1 MGAARTAFA
10 RANARLGV
18 LAGIAAVVLLLAG
31 LGAGV
36 VDALTG
42 AATGGLRAG
51 LAATTGADGAI
62 RWQIRLADDPDAQA
76 EAAREVLDRML
87 VPNGAVWARS
97 VQTAPVAAT
106 VGTEGGSAGGSPFGA
121 VLLADP
127 TLADRADLVDGA
139 WADAPESVAAA
150 DAVGASATTLHAE
163 AAADLGLATGDL
175 VTLAGDDP
183 NRLLVVGT
191 WLPVDANDPAW
202 FGEPIVATGAIEGG
216 VGPFVVDEGAMADVP
231 AAIVARWTALPD
243 TAGLTPDRAAVLRA
257 TLPNVEPALRDRPEL
272 GSSGLA
278 ATGDLG
284 ATLTRL
290 LAGIGAVRAVA
301 PLPVLVLAFAGLAAL
316 TRLATL
322 LGAARRS
329 ETTLLRARGASAPR
343 LAGATALEVL
353 VVGVPAAVVGALGA
367 EAVLALTRPDDA
379 RDWASAWLVASVA
392 LVAAVVIV
400 AGRAFIDARRPVLR
414 GSGDE
419 VGRAPRTAVAGGALL
434 IAVAAAIAL
443 WQFRL
448 YGSPLVT
455 SSSGR
460 VDVDPVAVLAP
471 VLVLLALSLLAL
483 GLTGP
488 VGAVLERLA
497 AARPALVP
505 VLPMRQLARRAAL
518 YASASFVTMLAV
530 AGLTLTAAFAGAW
543 QSVDR
548 QMSALTAGGEV
559 RVAFAGRDVVRG
571 PDPLALVDPFADVD
585 DITADA
591 PVFHG
596 EVRLGSEPATLVAA
610 PVGELAEVAPG
621 VGAAA
626 MAGPLAASAE
636 AAGVALPEGASTLG
650 VDVTLQAPVDTAGRV
665 AVSAWLLTEGGAA
678 TRTPAGEIEIAAGEG
693 RVAIELPDAPGMR
706 LIGLQASLAGASG
719 VEGVRVGLDGVGF
732 EGTGPEGA
740 ALDGSGSPDDLAV
753 DGPVLLSSA
762 EPEVRVHLA
771 TGGSDPLPVVLADEL
786 ATRISAEVGDRFA
799 FRVVT
804 GGAEL
809 DAVVAGTVPVVPAAG
824 ANAVFADLGA
834 LSRAAFDEGGGV
846 PQFGE
851 RWLATSDPDRV
862 AGALE
867 ADRRSALSATTR
879 ADVSSATLIGPA
891 IAALWAGAIGALA
904 LAVIALVAL
913 ASALGSA
920 RFGEVVVLRVLGVP
934 AATQS
939 RSRAAELAITIGIAI
954 VVGGLIG
961 SATALLTAR
970 ELAHAAVAGTPA
982 SVQAPLAIAWEPWLV
997 ALGAFVLF
1005 AAAVITL
1012 AARSV
1017 RRLAARPGLREQER

>member
-18 LAGIAAVVLLLAG
+18 LAGLAAVVLLLAG

-36 VDALTG
+36 LDALAG
-42 AATGGLRAG
+42 AATGGLRTG
-51 LAATTGADGAI
+51 LAATTGTDGAA

-76 EAAREVLDRML
+76 AAAAAVLDRML
-87 VPNGAVWARS
+87 VPNGAAWSRS
-97 VQTAPVAAT
+97 VETAPLAAT
-106 VGTEGGSAGGSPFGA
+106 VGTAGDGEPFGA

-127 TLADRADLVDGA
+127 ALPDRAELVDGA
-139 WADAPESVAAA
+139 WADAPDSIAAA
-150 DAVGASATTLHAE
+150 DAEGARAATLHAG
-163 AAADLGLATGDL
+163 AAADLGLAMGDL
-175 VTLAGDDP
+175 VTLDGDEAR
-183 NRLLVVGT
+183 RLLVVGT
-191 WLPVDANDPAW
+191 WLPADPNDPAW
-202 FGEPIVATGAIEGG
+202 FGEPIVATGAVEGAA
-216 VGPFVVDEGAMADVP
+216 GPFVVEEDAMTDVP
-231 AAIVARWTALPD
+231 AAVVVRWTALPD
-243 TAGLTPDRAAVLRA
+243 TAKLTPDLAAALRA

-272 GSSGLA
+272 GSSGLG

-301 PLPVLVLAFAGLAAL
+301 PLPVLVLAFAGLAAI

-329 ETTLLRARGASAPR
+329 ETTLLRARGASAQR
-343 LAGATALEVL
+343 LAGETALEVL
-353 VVGVPAAVVGALGA
+353 VVGAPAAIIGVLVA
-367 EAVLALTRPDDA
+367 EAALALTRPGEA
-379 RDWASAWLVASVA
+379 RDPGIAWLVASVTV
-392 LVAAVVIV
+392 LAAVVIV
-400 AGRAFIDARRPVLR
+400 AGRAFIDARRPVVR

-455 SSSGR
+455 SASGG

-497 AARPALVP
+497 ASRPALVP
-505 VLPMRQLARRAAL
+505 ALPMRQLARRAAL

-543 QSVDR
+543 QAVDR

-559 RVAFAGRDVVRG
+559 RVAFAGRDLVRG
-571 PDPLALVDPFADVD
+571 PDPLAVTDPFAED
-585 DITADA
+585 DAITADA
-591 PVFHG
+591 PVFRG
-596 EVRLGSEPATLVAA
+596 EIRLGSDPATLVAA
-610 PVGELAEVAPG
+610 PVGELAQAAPG
-621 VGAAA
+621 TGADAVGD
-626 MAGPLAASAE
+626 PLAASSA
-636 AAGVALPEGASTLG
+636 AAGAALPEGASRLA
-650 VDVTLQAPVDTAGRV
+650 VDVTVQAPAGTGGRV
-665 AVSAWLLTEGGAA
+665 AVSTWVLTSDGAA
-678 TRTPAGEIEIAAGEG
+678 TRLPAGEIEIAAGTGTVES
-693 RVAIELPDAPGMR
+693 ELPDASGLR
-706 LIGLQASLAGASG
+706 LIGLQASLVGAPG
-719 VEGVRVGLDGVGF
+719 ADDVRVEFDGIAVHGTAVDGTSDDGVA
-732 EGTGPEGA
+732 T
-740 ALDGSGSPDDLAV
+740 DLAV
-753 DGPVLLSSA
+753 DSPVALSST
-762 EPEVRVHLA
+762 EPEARAKLT

-809 DAVVAGTVPVVPAAG
+809 EAVVAGTVPVVPTAG
-824 ANAVFADLGA
+824 TNAVFVDLGA
-834 LSRAAFDEGGGV
+834 LSRAAFDEGSGV
-846 PQFGE
+846 PAFGE

-862 AGALE
+862 ASTLE
-867 ADRRSALSATTR
+867 ADRRTALSATTR

-891 IAALWAGAIGALA
+891 VTALWVGCAGALA
-904 LAVIALVAL
+904 LALIALVAL

-920 RFGEVVVLRVLGVP
+920 RFGEVVVLRALGVP
-934 AATQS
+934 ARTQS
-939 RSRAAELAITIGIAI
+939 RSRAAELAVTVGTAIAI
-954 VVGGLIG
+954 GGAIG
-961 SATALLTAR
+961 VATALVTAR
-970 ELAHAAVAGTPA
+970 ELAHAAVAGTPS
-982 SVQAPLAIAWEPWLV
+982 SVVAPFAIGWGPWLAV
-997 ALGAFVLF
+997 LAGFVVL
-1005 AAAVITL
+1005 AAVVIVF

-1017 RRLAARPGLREQER
+1017 RRLAARPGLRQEER